1 MKKRNF
7 LVLFALFA
15 INFCFANECVD
26 FSKVNFK
33 FANKSEG
40 CELLKSEDEF
50 TNNLSEFDMSS
61 RLKTSKN
68 VSKEEYLNFIC
79 QQSLD
84 WSEEEVSYL
93 NKVFND
99 INKQFSQYKILLPKE
114 IYLIKTTG
122 AEEGNSAY
130 CRNQNIIILARNMIK
145 MEDLTAMKE
154 LLIHELFHIFSKNN
168 LDVREQ
174 LYNSIGFYKTKNLL
188 FPQNLAKYKIT
199 NPDSVNNNYYFESTV
214 NGNKEKI
221 MPILVAARDY
231 DEEKGGEFFDYLQL
245 VFCSIEENENNSQIK
260 IINNRYCIYRLRMVP
275 NYLSLIGE
283 NTDYIIHAEEVL
295 ADNFVLLV
303 TNSKNIKTKK
313 VVSNMKKILK
323 K

>member
-1 MKKRNF
+1 MTRCN
-7 LVLFALFA
+7 LIA
-15 INFCFANECVD
+15 IIYSTTRETF
-26 FSKVNFK
+26 VN
-33 FANKSEG
+33 
-40 CELLKSEDEF
+40 
-50 TNNLSEFDMSS
+50 
-61 RLKTSKN
+61 
-68 VSKEEYLNFIC
+68 
-79 QQSLD
+79 
-84 WSEEEVSYL
+84 
-93 NKVFND
+93 
-99 INKQFSQYKILLPKE
+99 
-114 IYLIKTTG
+114 
-122 AEEGNSAY
+122 
-130 CRNQNIIILARNMIK
+130 
-145 MEDLTAMKE
+145 
-154 LLIHELFHIFSKNN
+154 IFSKNN

-188 FPQNLAKYKIT
+188 FPQKLAKYKIT

-260 IINNRYCIYRLRMVP
+260 IINNRYCIYPLRMVP

-313 VVSNMKKILK
+313 VVSNMKNILK